1 MLIEENGLQH
11 LYNIK
16 ENDQS
21 DPDVRYLI
29 TEVLSYVE
37 THIKYYGKPKHL
49 KDLQAIQLDKWS
61 HIFTSAI

>member
-1 MLIEENGLQH
+1 MLIEENGLRH

-29 TEVLSYVE
+29 TKTLSYVE
-37 THIKYYGKPKHL
+37 THVKYYGKPKHL
-49 KDLQAIQLDKWS
+49 KELQGHSDC
-61 HIFTSAI
+61 